1 MAEADK
7 EEPLCSFPPTQLL
20 EKNNLPSRNASIN
33 YSDE

>member
-7 EEPLCSFPPTQLL
+7 EAVSPHAAVL

>member
-1 MAEADK
+1 MAQADK
-7 EEPLCSFPPTQLL
+7 EAALLFSPQL